1 MEDAWLGYALHAL
14 LPQHTPVRITIVGLN
29 RAFVF
34 DHYGLYVN
42 NYTFIVHDKLKLRS
56 RVQLV
61 HNFTIRQHC
70 LSNASLSCRA
80 ISPPSHLAG
89 MGRHYGTACEMQPGN
104 QSCRWASVNLH
115 ESALFWRV
123 RENHDLPKKEK
134 RVAQSRRRGGAFAS
148 SRRKGRPARIAT
160 HQSTTYRAPIAMRVL
175 FLTAAAA
182 AYHLT
187 APPSRAGNIA
197 MDSSW
202 RPKNVD
208 PLGEAWGV
216 PKKKERTYSLWLDLR
231 EAEVTFAQQSLVQL
245 FYAVRRVVDEAG
257 KALPRGAKVQGLL
270 YDESRYDRA
279 DTIGADLPIFLDT
292 GAGNLVNA
300 TVKGSVVPV
309 PAALR
314 APLAREDLKGA
325 RRSSRP

>member
-1 MEDAWLGYALHAL
+1 MTCLKKKSEW
-14 LPQHTPVRITIVGLN
+14 P
-29 RAFVF
+29 RAGVEE
-34 DHYGLYVN
+34 V
-42 NYTFIVHDKLKLRS
+42 
-56 RVQLV
+56 
-61 HNFTIRQHC
+61 
-70 LSNASLSCRA
+70 
-80 ISPPSHLAG
+80 PSHLRDG
-89 MGRHYGTACEMQPGN
+89 
-104 QSCRWASVNLH
+104 
-115 ESALFWRV
+115 
-123 RENHDLPKKEK
+123 
-134 RVAQSRRRGGAFAS
+134 
-148 SRRKGRPARIAT
+148 GRPARIAT

-325 RRSSRP
+325 QEELEALKDGSEEELTAAIALPADPMLWAEALTGLEPDQLVCLEANEGA

>member
-1 MEDAWLGYALHAL
+1 MSQHYSGGREVMTCLKKKSEWPRAGVEEVCPRIFATDA
-14 LPQHTPVRITIVGLN
+14 
-29 RAFVF
+29 
-34 DHYGLYVN
+34 
-42 NYTFIVHDKLKLRS
+42 
-56 RVQLV
+56 VQ
-61 HNFTIRQHC
+61 
-70 LSNASLSCRA
+70 
-80 ISPPSHLAG
+80 
-89 MGRHYGTACEMQPGN
+89 
-104 QSCRWASVNLH
+104 
-115 ESALFWRV
+115 
-123 RENHDLPKKEK
+123 
-134 RVAQSRRRGGAFAS
+134 
-148 SRRKGRPARIAT
+148 ARIAT

-314 APLAREDLKGA
+314 APGGPSGSGRAQNGHVERDASMPGTW
-325 RRSSRP
+325 